1 MAPFNFFLRHQINQ
15 IKPRLYSL
23 VGAFYFQQSPLS
35 HTACRQRTLITVP
48 SQILLADVKIM
59 VSVQL
64 PEFTVYNIE
73 VLVGE
78 IICDLIYVIL
88 FFQESKSL
96 KEYK

>member
-1 MAPFNFFLRHQINQ
+1 M
-15 IKPRLYSL
+15 
-23 VGAFYFQQSPLS
+23 
-35 HTACRQRTLITVP
+35 ITVP

-59 VSVQL
+59 ISVQL

-73 VLVGE
+73 VLIGE

-96 KEYK
+96 KEYI

>member
-1 MAPFNFFLRHQINQ
+1 M
-15 IKPRLYSL
+15 
-23 VGAFYFQQSPLS
+23 
-35 HTACRQRTLITVP
+35 ITVP

-88 FFQESKSL
+88 FFQKSKSL

>member
-1 MAPFNFFLRHQINQ
+1 M
-15 IKPRLYSL
+15 
-23 VGAFYFQQSPLS
+23 
-35 HTACRQRTLITVP
+35 ACRQHTLVTVP

-73 VLVGE
+73 VLIGE
-78 IICDLIYVIL
+78 IICDLINVIL
-88 FFQESKSL
+88 FFQESKRL

>member
-1 MAPFNFFLRHQINQ
+1 M
-15 IKPRLYSL
+15 
-23 VGAFYFQQSPLS
+23 
-35 HTACRQRTLITVP
+35 ITVP

-73 VLVGE
+73 VLIGE